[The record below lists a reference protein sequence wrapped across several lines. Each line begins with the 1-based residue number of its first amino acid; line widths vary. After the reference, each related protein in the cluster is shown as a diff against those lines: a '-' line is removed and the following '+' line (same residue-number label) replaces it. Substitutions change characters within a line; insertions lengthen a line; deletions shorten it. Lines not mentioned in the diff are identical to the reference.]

1 MIGLKLYNNEICNI
15 MILHSMIW
23 FIIGAVI
30 GSFLNVVADRL
41 LRGEQFVKGHSY
53 CEHCKTILKPKD
65 LIPIISFMSTGGKCR
80 YCGVKLSKQYPI
92 SELVTAIG
100 TVILYLKLHSDIYE
114 FLIALTLLYTM
125 IVASI
130 MDYKE
135 TWVADR
141 VHLAGI
147 VMLLILRVLQWE
159 KLFFAMQ
166 GMVVSVLFLGLIY
179 VISQGKMGG
188 ADIKIYAP
196 IGLAVGMNR
205 GIESLFYASAISLPI
220 LVFYMIIKKKPLKGV
235 EIPFIPFIGLGVFA
249 TYFYDYIGQNFII

>member
-1 MIGLKLYNNEICNI
+1 MTMTGIDIYYIA
-15 MILHSMIW
+15 IW

-92 SELVTAIG
+92 SEVITAIG
-100 TVILYLKLHSDIYE
+100 TVILAVKLKTDIYE
-114 FLIALTLLYTM
+114 MLIALTLLYTL

-141 VHLAGI
+141 IHVVGAGI
-147 VMLLILRVLQWE
+147 IFLLRIIQQER
-159 KLFFAMQ
+159 LFFALQ
-166 GMVVSVLFLGLIY
+166 GMVVSMLFLGL
-179 VISQGKMGG
+179 VFAISKGKMGG

-196 IGLAVGMNR
+196 IGLVVGMNR
-205 GIESLFYASAISLPI
+205 GIESLFYASVLSLPI
-220 LVFYMIIKKKPLKGV
+220 LIIYMIIKKKPLKGV

>member
-1 MIGLKLYNNEICNI
+1 MTGVATYYITV
-15 MILHSMIW
+15 W

-41 LRGEQFVKGHSY
+41 LRGEQFIKGHSY

-65 LIPIISFMSTGGKCR
+65 LIPIISYISTGGKCR
-80 YCGVKLSKQYPI
+80 YCGFKLSKQYPI
-92 SELVTAIG
+92 SEIITAIG
-100 TVILYLKLHSDIYE
+100 TVILSIKLQNDIYE
-114 FLIALTLLYTM
+114 LLIALALLYTL
-125 IVASI
+125 IVASL

-141 VHLAGI
+141 VHVVGAGI
-147 VMLLILRVLQWE
+147 IFLLRIVQQE
-159 KLFFAMQ
+159 KIFYALQ
-166 GMVVSVLFLGLIY
+166 GMVVSMLFLGL
-179 VISQGKMGG
+179 VFVLSQGKMGG

-205 GIESLFYASAISLPI
+205 GIESLFYASALALPI
-220 LVFYMIIKKKPLKGV
+220 LVIYMIIKKKPLKGV

>member
-1 MIGLKLYNNEICNI
+1 MNEIQI
-15 MILHSMIW
+15 YYIIIW

-53 CEHCKTILKPKD
+53 CENCKTILKPKD
-65 LIPIISFMSTGGKCR
+65 LIPIISYMSTGGKCR

-92 SELVTAIG
+92 AEIIIAIG
-100 TVILYLKLHSDIYE
+100 TVILSIKLQNDIYE
-114 FLIALTLLYTM
+114 LLIALALLYTLV
-125 IVASI
+125 VASL

-141 VHLAGI
+141 IHVVGVGI
-147 VMLLILRVLQWE
+147 IFILRVLQQE
-159 KLFFAMQ
+159 KIFFALQ
-166 GMVVSVLFLGLIY
+166 GMVVSVLFLGLIF
-179 VISQGKMGG
+179 VLSQGKMGG

-205 GIESLFYASAISLPI
+205 GIESLFYASALSLPI
-220 LVFYMIIKKKPLKGV
+220 LVIYMIIKKKPLKGV

-249 TYFYDYIGQNFII
+249 TYFYDYIGKI

>member
-1 MIGLKLYNNEICNI
+1 MTGVSIYYITV
-15 MILHSMIW
+15 W

-53 CEHCKTILKPKD
+53 CENCKTTLKPKD
-65 LIPIISFMSTGGKCR
+65 LIPIISYISTGGKCR

-92 SELVTAIG
+92 SEIITAVG
-100 TVILYLKLHSDIYE
+100 TVILSIKLKTDIYE
-114 FLIALTLLYTM
+114 LLIALALLYTL
-125 IVASI
+125 IVASL

-135 TWVADR
+135 TWISDR
-141 VHLAGI
+141 VHVVGAGI
-147 VMLLILRVLQWE
+147 IFLLRIVQQE
-159 KLFFAMQ
+159 KIFFALQ
-166 GMVVSVLFLGLIY
+166 GMVVSVLFLGLIF
-179 VISQGKMGG
+179 VLSQGKMGG

-205 GIESLFYASAISLPI
+205 GIESLFYAAIISLPI
-220 LVFYMIIKKKPLKGV
+220 LILYTILKKKPLKGV

-249 TYFYDYIGQNFII
+249 TYFYDYIGQNFIL